1 MYERSGQ
8 GPFRRALLRES
19 EACAFTGTPVKEAL
33 EAAHIMPY
41 RGIHTNDLDNGLL
54 LRADVHTL
62 FDRGL
67 LRIDP
72 ANGQIQIDAALEASV
87 YQDLD
92 GKLVRNW
99 QRLRED
105 ALKWPWANPDLLA
118 WARREKQIRAT
129 SPKAARRP

>member
-1 MYERSGQ
+1 
-8 GPFRRALLRES
+8 
-19 EACAFTGTPVKEAL
+19 
-33 EAAHIMPY
+33 MPY